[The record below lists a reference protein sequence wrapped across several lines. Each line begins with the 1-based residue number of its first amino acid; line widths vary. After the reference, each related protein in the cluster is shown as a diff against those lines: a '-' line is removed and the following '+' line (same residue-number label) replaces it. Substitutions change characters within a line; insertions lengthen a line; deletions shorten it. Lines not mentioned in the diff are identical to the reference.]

1 MKESLKL
8 RCSWVGKVFSS
19 PGTSKS
25 RGVSILINKAVN
37 FNETNVLIDSDG
49 RYVIVYGQ
57 LLDTPIALCNIYAPN
72 FDRPEFFPNL
82 SQLLLDLGD
91 IQIIL
96 GGDFNQILDQDLD
109 RSLARCNMESRSA
122 AAIRQL
128 ATDLGLKDIWRLMH
142 PDGRDYSFFFFP
154 PTMSIQGLIIFNF
167 SIIS

>member
-1 MKESLKL
+1 M
-8 RCSWVGKVFSS
+8 GKVFSS

-25 RGVSILINKAVN
+25 RGGSILINKAVN
-37 FNETNVLIDSDG
+37 FNETDVLIDSDG

-72 FDRPEFFPNL
+72 LDRPEFFHNL
-82 SQLLLDLGD
+82 SQLLLILGG

-96 GGDFNQILDQDLD
+96 DGDFNQILDQNLD
-109 RSLARCNMESRSA
+109 RSLPRCNTESRSA

-142 PDGRDYSFFFFP
+142 PDGRDYSFFSSPHNLYTRIDYF
-154 PTMSIQGLIIFNF
+154 
-167 SIIS
+167 